1 MLLELA
7 NVFDIF
13 DVRVQVISFRVYQ
26 FSLWL
31 ALNRRGEMK
40 EAGD

>member
-1 MLLELA
+1 MSLEPA

-13 DVRVQVISFRVYQ
+13 NVRVQVISFRVYQ

-31 ALNRRGEMK
+31 TLNRRGERK